1 MYPLIPVV
9 VVADGRYFVL
19 SLADSVWWPIFSRAV
34 MMSLHEAVGVESSQC
49 WSRSILHRAI
59 PPCGD
64 NTMISC
70 SLLTGTSK
78 ATPSEYQSFI
88 PASSSVSWWMVGVVI
103 PVHKMCSWQESKAET
118 SWRTKQHLKKLWA
131 DIVSIQKH
139 TSYMY
144 KGRKRGGC
152 HVAETQLTY
161 LDPCTWLYLY
171 LDPLVLSGG

>member
-1 MYPLIPVV
+1 MCTCTLIPVV
-9 VVADGRYFVL
+9 VVTDGRYFVL

-59 PPCGD
+59 PPSGD
-64 NTMISC
+64 NAMISC

-103 PVHKMCSWQESKAET
+103 PVHKTCSWQKSKAE
-118 SWRTKQHLKKLWA
+118 
-131 DIVSIQKH
+131 IIQA
-139 TSYMY
+139 
-144 KGRKRGGC
+144 KRNNIC
-152 HVAETQLTY
+152 QLTVWHY
-161 LDPCTWLYLY
+161 YEG
-171 LDPLVLSGG
+171 LSGVRSLQTNPTESVTDQISYWLDKTATTSSLVCKP